1 MAFSVNYVSTG
12 QIETPLP
19 ATEKSSKNYNDPEA
33 QCYSRL
39 HRWPK
44 FFFLNEKQE
53 EIRVAK

>member
-12 QIETPLP
+12 QIETSLP
-19 ATEKSSKNYNDPEA
+19 ATEKSSKNYNYPEA

-44 FFFLNEKQE
+44 KILNEKQE